1 MFSKPFSHFEEP
13 KTIESVF
20 QSEPEV
26 LPSFEMNY
34 KFLERHKKTLSLA
47 KTRKR
52 ENPVNA
58 AHKMVSQ
65 SSTKQDE
72 EVRTEEVT
80 ESIVTYTEEEI
91 NTFNCDVKLSELSL
105 AHFQFCHQRG
115 ERCKLFSFSRKLF
128 RNLKKDVK
136 INGL

>member
-1 MFSKPFSHFEEP
+1 MFSKPFSPFEEP

-26 LPSFEMNY
+26 LPCFEMNY
-34 KFLERHKKTLSLA
+34 KFLERHKKPLSLA

-58 AHKMVSQ
+58 AHKMASQ
-65 SSTKQDE
+65 SSTKQVE
-72 EVRTEEVT
+72 EATTEKVT
-80 ESIVTYTEEEI
+80 GSIVIRTEEEI

-105 AHFQFCHQRG
+105 AHFIS
-115 ERCKLFSFSRKLF
+115 FSFATKEV
-128 RNLKKDVK
+128 KDVNYFPSPENYLE
-136 INGL
+136 I

>member
-58 AHKMVSQ
+58 AHKMASK
-65 SSTKQDE
+65 SSTKQVE
-72 EVRTEEVT
+72 EATTEKVT
-80 ESIVTYTEEEI
+80 GSIVTYTEEEI
-91 NTFNCDVKLSELSL
+91 NTFNRDVKLSELSL
-105 AHFQFCHQRG
+105 GQFTS
-115 ERCKLFSFSRKLF
+115 FSFATKEVKGVNYFPSRANDLG
-128 RNLKKDVK
+128 
-136 INGL
+136 I

>member
-58 AHKMVSQ
+58 AHKMASQ
-65 SSTKQDE
+65 SSTKQVE
-72 EVRTEEVT
+72 EATTEKVT
-80 ESIVTYTEEEI
+80 GSIVTYTEEEI
-91 NTFNCDVKLSELSL
+91 NTFNRDVKLSELSL
-105 AHFQFCHQRG
+105 GQFTS
-115 ERCKLFSFSRKLF
+115 FSFAIKEVKGVNYFPSRANDLG
-128 RNLKKDVK
+128 
-136 INGL
+136 I